1 LVSKTNIGGAPNQPM
16 VVLIMAS
23 TPLNIRYWALSGR
36 YAMIQ
41 ISGVVQISGVTKMG
55 VIKMGGAKMT
65 GQPENMGMK

>member
-1 LVSKTNIGGAPNQPM
+1 M

-41 ISGVVQISGVTKMG
+41 ISGVVQISGV
-55 VIKMGGAKMT
+55 IKMGGAKMT
-65 GQPENMGMK
+65 GQPENTGMK

>member
-1 LVSKTNIGGAPNQPM
+1 LVSKTSIGDGPNQPM

-41 ISGVVQISGVTKMG
+41 ISGVVQISGV
-55 VIKMGGAKMT
+55 IKMGGAKMT

>member
-1 LVSKTNIGGAPNQPM
+1 
-16 VVLIMAS
+16 MAS

-55 VIKMGGAKMT
+55 VIKMGVIKMGGAKMT

>member
-1 LVSKTNIGGAPNQPM
+1 M

-41 ISGVVQISGVTKMG
+41 ISGV
-55 VIKMGGAKMT
+55 IKMGGAKMT
-65 GQPENMGMK
+65 GQPENTGMK

>member
-1 LVSKTNIGGAPNQPM
+1 LVSKTSIGDGPNQPM

-41 ISGVVQISGVTKMG
+41 ISGVTKMG

>member
-1 LVSKTNIGGAPNQPM
+1 
-16 VVLIMAS
+16 MAS

-55 VIKMGGAKMT
+55 VIKMGVIKMT
-65 GQPENMGMK
+65 GQPENTGMK

>member
-1 LVSKTNIGGAPNQPM
+1 M

-41 ISGVVQISGVTKMG
+41 ISGVTKMG